1 MNEENQVL
9 IAAEHL
15 VGNLWFNFDAV
26 ALVAGRLDPE
36 TMRLI
41 VGGPPAMA
49 YSEMCRLM
57 RSQSEKLSAGALET
71 NLRRQG
77 FDFAWLA
84 KLQSRLTVE
93 SVDVLYNYAGSINN
107 AADLY
112 RVRMYCSEADK
123 QATQIDAKA
132 EVIVAGLLAKLAE
145 ANKSAADVEHA
156 SSVVV
161 RVREKLAL
169 IRKGDY
175 RWGANTGFDSLDKV
189 FQMADG
195 DLITLAGRPSQGKT
209 SIWRQIFYN
218 RAKEIVRT
226 GDNGQVVMFS
236 SDDTAEKTMLGLAC
250 TNSKVNAHRIKY
262 NLADKQEWAAV
273 EVALAEIESLPIYI
287 DESSNPS
294 IDSIYYRCA
303 MLNAQRPIR
312 LAGQDYLGLVTIP
325 GVHDDLPKFRR
336 AAEGC
341 KGIGRTLGFPWL
353 ELAQLTKEVESRRD
367 KWPTPS
373 DLQYA
378 GEAESDVC
386 MMIMRPEHYISRGE
400 DIDCDEQDKSG
411 IALINIGKNKQGEV
425 GLVRMAFV
433 KEFSMFADLA
443 TAQQAKRVELNR

>member
-1 MNEENQVL
+1 MNEQNQVL

-15 VGNLWFNFDAV
+15 VGNLWFNLDAV
-26 ALVAGRLDPE
+26 PVIAGRLEPD
-36 TMRLI
+36 TMRMI

-57 RSQSEKLSAGALET
+57 RAQGEMLSAGSLEM
-71 NLRRQG
+71 NLRKQG

-84 KLQSRLTVE
+84 KLQSRIAVE
-93 SVDVLYNYAGSINN
+93 GVDVLHNYAGEINN
-107 AADLY
+107 AADLH
-112 RVRMYCSEADK
+112 RVRMYCADADK
-123 QATQIDAKA
+123 QATQSDAKA
-132 EVIVAGLLAKLAE
+132 EIVVAGLLSKLAE
-145 ANKSAADVEHA
+145 ANKSASNVEHA
-156 SSVVV
+156 GAVVS
-161 RVREKLAL
+161 RVRQKLTL
-169 IRKGDY
+169 IQQGDY
-175 RWGANTGFDSLDKV
+175 RWGANTGFKSLDKI

-209 SIWRQIFYN
+209 SIWRQIFYH
-218 RAKEIVRT
+218 RAKEIVRS

-236 SDDTAEKTMLGLAC
+236 SDDTAEKTVLGLAC
-250 TNSKVNAHRIKY
+250 TIAKVNAHRIKY
-262 NLADKQEWAAV
+262 NQADKHECAAV
-273 EVALAEIESLPIYI
+273 DIALAEIESLPIYV
-287 DESSNPS
+287 DESSNPN

-303 MLNAQRPIR
+303 MLNAQKPIR
-312 LAGQDYLGLVTIP
+312 LAGQDYLGLVTVP
-325 GVHDDLPKFRR
+325 SADNDLSKFRR

-400 DIDCDEQDKSG
+400 DIDCDPQDREG
-411 IALINIGKNKQGEV
+411 VALINVGKNKQGEV
-425 GLVRMAFV
+425 GLVRMTFV

-443 TAQQAKRVELNR
+443 KVETRREYLNE